1 MIDYVPGTEPR
12 TNGRRLGGRK
22 PVPAGE
28 TKSGKFVRL
37 AIARMTM
44 FKHRAR
50 QVKNLAA
57 YDFSLGQADQVV
69 AECQKAVDDIRNA
82 FHHAQTRGKNQDAFR
97 FDVGSPGDY

>member
-1 MIDYVPGTEPR
+1 MSDQAVSQFSRRG
-12 TNGRRLGGRK
+12 GRR

-28 TKSGKFVRL
+28 TKNGKFVRL

-50 QVKNLAA
+50 QVKNLAS
-57 YDFSLGQADQVV
+57 YNFSVAQADQVI
-69 AECQKAVDDIRNA
+69 AETQKAVDEIRAA
-82 FHHAQTRGKNQDAFR
+82 FHNAMTKGKNQDAFR